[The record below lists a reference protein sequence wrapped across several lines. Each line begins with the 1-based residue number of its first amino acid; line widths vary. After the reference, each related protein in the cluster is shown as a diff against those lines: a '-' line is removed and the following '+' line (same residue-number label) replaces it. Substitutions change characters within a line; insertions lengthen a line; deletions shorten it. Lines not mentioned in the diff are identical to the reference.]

1 MPDITA
7 TITITAVSQLA
18 ITEKAAAEGT
28 TVQQQHNMALREWV
42 RGVTENF
49 DSQLERLIPIANRKA
64 TDAEKVSLI
73 TTLKTI
79 ASRP

>member
-7 TITITAVSQLA
+7 TITISAVEQLA
-18 ITEKAAAEGT
+18 IAEKAAAERT
-28 TVQQQHNMALREWV
+28 TAQAQVNMALREWV
-42 RGVTENF
+42 RAVAANF

-79 ASRP
+79 AERP

>member
-28 TVQQQHNMALREWV
+28 TAQQQVNMALREWV
-42 RGVTENF
+42 RGVTANF
-49 DSQLERLIPIANRKA
+49 DGQLERLIPVANRKA
-64 TDAEKVSLI
+64 TDQEKVALI
-73 TTLKTI
+73 LQLKEM
-79 ASRP
+79 AARP